1 MYGQKGLDEQKG
13 EDRKYFING
22 LFNIVD
28 GAFLSGFFLSELPGT
43 NIVIGP
49 YPLNANDVELI
60 AKTGVKAILNL
71 QTPIE
76 EKLRGVDK

>member
-1 MYGQKGLDEQKG
+1 MVKKAWTSKRAKWKKG
-13 EDRKYFING
+13 EDPKYFING

-60 AKTGVKAILNL
+60 KSQNQKYQKYIFFF
-71 QTPIE
+71 
-76 EKLRGVDK
+76 K